1 MLINGKNVDI
11 DELCNL
17 NGIEDNMH
25 NIKYNGFMLSNSQ
38 IEVLNRYNIDYQ
50 KYASISGLICEIE
63 DILNNEE
70 DFEDLEKLSLELAEF
85 NYYQNTNK

>member
-17 NGIEDNMH
+17 NGIEDSMH
-25 NIKYNGFMLSNSQ
+25 TIKGNGFMLSNSQ
-38 IEVLNRYNIDYQ
+38 IEVLNRYNIDYK

-70 DFEDLEKLSLELAEF
+70 DYEDLEKLSLELAEF